1 MSGVYLDESDF
12 KGSFN
17 AIAEANMT
25 LSKFEELFHTQDVAD
40 FLTLSE
46 FLKSMKDDLYKNM
59 QSRFVD
65 DLLLNEIIED
75 PTVNT
80 TFRLYGML
88 LICLKRVLYS
98 QERMMSNKK
107 QSLYLNFIFY
117 LISFGLSQY
126 SAFKTNSLSNCNT
139 SYSNG

>member
-1 MSGVYLDESDF
+1 MSVVYLEESDF

-25 LSKFEELFHTQDVAD
+25 LSKFEELLHSQDVAD

-46 FLKSMKDDLYKNM
+46 FFKSMKDDLYKNM
-59 QSRFVD
+59 QSRLVAY
-65 DLLLNEIIED
+65 LLLNEIIED

-107 QSLYLNFIFY
+107 QSLYLN
-117 LISFGLSQY
+117 
-126 SAFKTNSLSNCNT
+126 
-139 SYSNG
+139 